1 VTDHADPRVPRD
13 GLSLVRGTSDQPL
26 SDSTVHAL
34 LHGTARHWPNRD
46 AAVFLEQGVRFT
58 WRQLL
63 EEVEATAA
71 GLWSLGVRSGDR
83 VGIWSP
89 NRAEWVLTQ
98 FATARIGAILVNINP
113 AYRLSEL
120 EFALTRTGLVLLVT
134 AAAFK
139 SSDYLGLLRQLGV
152 GQDAGAPKLP
162 SLRHVVR
169 MGDGA
174 TPGMTNWA
182 AMVAEGRGRMSMLP
196 AEGERH
202 CHEPINIQFTS
213 GTTGVPKGATLTHH
227 NIVNNAIA
235 VARCM
240 RMSDADAL
248 CIPVPLYHCFG
259 MVLGVLACVATGARM
274 VFPAEGFQ
282 PRATL
287 AAVELE
293 RCTALHGV
301 PTMFIA
307 ELDHPE
313 FPRFD
318 LSSLRTG
325 IMAGAPCPIE
335 VMRHVQ
341 RDMHMREVTIA
352 YGMTETSPVSFQSA
366 TDDPL
371 EQRVTTVG
379 RILPHLEVKI
389 VDPEGA
395 LVPLGEKGELCTKGY
410 SVMRGYWDEPDRTAE
425 AVRDGWMHTGDLATL
440 DRNGYCNIVGRVKDM
455 VIRGG
460 ENIYPREVEEF
471 LFRHPKVAAVQ
482 VFGVPDARFGE
493 ELAAWIIVKA
503 GHVCTEDEIRG
514 FCHDQIARY
523 KVPRYIRFVTEL
535 PVTVTGKPQK
545 FVMRDAMMR
554 ELGLKTV
561 ATA

>member
-1 VTDHADPRVPRD
+1 
-13 GLSLVRGTSDQPL
+13 
-26 SDSTVHAL
+26 
-34 LHGTARHWPNRD
+34 
-46 AAVFLEQGVRFT
+46 
-58 WRQLL
+58 
-63 EEVEATAA
+63 
-71 GLWSLGVRSGDR
+71 
-83 VGIWSP
+83 
-89 NRAEWVLTQ
+89 
-98 FATARIGAILVNINP
+98 
-113 AYRLSEL
+113 
-120 EFALTRTGLVLLVT
+120 
-134 AAAFK
+134 
-139 SSDYLGLLRQLGV
+139 
-152 GQDAGAPKLP
+152 
-162 SLRHVVR
+162 
-169 MGDGA
+169 
-174 TPGMTNWA
+174 
-182 AMVAEGRGRMSMLP
+182 
-196 AEGERH
+196 
-202 CHEPINIQFTS
+202 
-213 GTTGVPKGATLTHH
+213 
-227 NIVNNAIA
+227 
-235 VARCM
+235 
-240 RMSDADAL
+240 
-248 CIPVPLYHCFG
+248 
-259 MVLGVLACVATGARM
+259 
-274 VFPAEGFQ
+274 
-282 PRATL
+282 
-287 AAVELE
+287 
-293 RCTALHGV
+293 
-301 PTMFIA
+301 
-307 ELDHPE
+307 
-313 FPRFD
+313 
-318 LSSLRTG
+318 
-325 IMAGAPCPIE
+325 
-335 VMRHVQ
+335 
-341 RDMHMREVTIA
+341 
-352 YGMTETSPVSFQSA
+352 
-366 TDDPL
+366 
-371 EQRVTTVG
+371 VG